1 MNCQTIFATKQRR
14 VQGGGIIKKQTIG
27 FILFLVYLFL
37 SVIDFVFVLGMSSV
51 TRIEELI
58 RILGLSS
65 QIGLVSKLI
74 VLAMFGLL
82 FTSSVD
88 E

>member
-1 MNCQTIFATKQRR
+1 M
-14 VQGGGIIKKQTIG
+14 KKQTIG